1 MPADKPPV
9 RESGAALPC
18 HSTLQ
23 PRPVCNR
30 LVATQAELTL
40 QDGSKAGWQQWMALQ
55 LQSQACAQVQARVD
69 CLQVTEIQ
77 GEGQV

>member
-1 MPADKPPV
+1 M
-9 RESGAALPC
+9 PC
-18 HSTLQ
+18 HYILQ
-23 PRPVCNR
+23 PRPVCNC

-55 LQSQACAQVQARVD
+55 LQSLACAEVQAGVD

-77 GEGQV
+77 GERQV